1 MTSRIRLFLFG
12 SLRRQ
17 LIVGV
22 AAVHAVLMTLFIA
35 DIAQKQKAAFLDYQL
50 GHAIALVSSL
60 ATSSANGT
68 ASHDIVGLQELVDA
82 QTVYQELKFAIVTD
96 VNGLVLAHTD
106 HARVGQH
113 LLDMPTDP
121 IQKIISNSLTLVDV
135 AAPVLM
141 MRHHVGWIRI
151 GIAQTGVK
159 QKLNDISRKGLLFTL
174 VTILTG
180 SLLAWVMGRQFTKRL
195 YVINSVMKE
204 VQAGNTAVRSEVSG
218 SDEAADLSAGFNS
231 MLDKLAQQIVERT
244 AAIKDL
250 RESEEKYRL
259 LFDSAGDAI
268 FIHDTDG
275 RFLEVNSLAC
285 ERLGYSHAELMSLPL
300 SKLDTPEQ
308 CQYVQDRVVRLMEQ
322 GHHMFETVHQRK
334 DGSTVPTEVSARK
347 INWDGQLAMMNICRD
362 ISKWKLAEEEI
373 RQLNNKLEQ
382 RVIERT
388 AQLEIAYQEMESF
401 AYSVSHDLRGPLRSI
416 DGFSL
421 ALLEDCGDK
430 LDDDGKNYLR
440 RVRTATQRMAQLIDD
455 ILKLSRVTRVNM
467 ASETVNLS
475 TMAVSIAEEL
485 RRTDQQRKVEFVIKD
500 DVLAKGDPRLLM
512 LVLDNLLGNAWKFTY
527 GRAEARIEFGISNLD
542 GKTAYFVRD
551 DGAGFDM
558 KYMDKLFTAF
568 QRLHTEL
575 EFPGTGIGLTLVQHI
590 IHRHGGTVWAEG
602 AVDQG
607 ATFWFTL
614 GNK

>member
-50 GHAIALVSSL
+50 GHAVSLVNSL
-60 ATSSANGT
+60 ATSSASGT

-96 VNGLVLAHTD
+96 VNGMVLAHTD

-121 IQKIISNSLTLVDV
+121 LLKIISNSLTLVDV
-135 AAPVLM
+135 ATPVLLM
-141 MRHHVGWIRI
+141 KHHVGWIRI
-151 GIAQTGVK
+151 GIAQTGVT

-195 YVINSVMKE
+195 YVIKSVMEE
-204 VQAGNTAVRSEVSG
+204 VQAGNTAVRSDVSG

-244 AAIKDL
+244 AAIKTL
-250 RESEEKYRL
+250 CESEGKYRL
-259 LFDSAGDAI
+259 LFESAGDAI
-268 FIHDTDG
+268 FIHDAEG
-275 RFLEVNSLAC
+275 HFLAVNSLAC
-285 ERLGYSHAELMSLPL
+285 ERLGYSHAELMSVPL
-300 SKLDTPEQ
+300 GKLDTPEQ
-308 CQYVQDRVVRLMEQ
+308 SWCVQDRVAHLMEH
-322 GHHMFETVHQRK
+322 GRHTFETAHQRK
-334 DGSTVPTEVSARK
+334 DGSSVPTEVSARK
-347 INWDGQLAMMNICRD
+347 ITWDGQPAMMSICRD
-362 ISKWKLAEEEI
+362 ISERKLAEVEI
-373 RQLNNKLEQ
+373 HQLNNELEQ
-382 RVIERT
+382 RVTERT
-388 AQLEIAYQEMESF
+388 AQLKAANQEMESF
-401 AYSVSHDLRGPLRSI
+401 AYSVSHDLRAPLRSI

-430 LDDDGKNYLR
+430 LDGEGKDYLR
-440 RVRTATQRMAQLIDD
+440 RVRAATQKMAQLIDD
-455 ILKLSRVTRVNM
+455 ILKLSRVTR
-467 ASETVNLS
+467 AELTSETVNLS
-475 TMAVSIAEEL
+475 TLTVSIAEEL

-500 DVLAKGDPRLLM
+500 DAVTKGDPRLLT
-512 LVLDNLLGNAWKFTY
+512 LVLENLLGNAWKFTS
-527 GRAEARIEFGISNLD
+527 GHAEARIEFGISASD

-558 KYMDKLFTAF
+558 KYVDKLFTTF

-575 EFPGTGIGLTLVQHI
+575 GFPGTGVGLTLVQHI
-590 IHRHGGTVWAEG
+590 IHRHGGTIWAEG

-614 GNK
+614 G